1 MTFFIV
7 EDLFFSRITSTWE
20 NGRVQ
25 FKTFVFGIGLISFM
39 NLSVAGASVERVKS
53 LEVFGAPLRWF
64 SSDDGAFGTAVQN
77 KASELSSALDPD
89 CKYREIKGGVCV
101 RASSPF
107 TPKYQGLAQKLE
119 KETSGA
125 FRARLQSNGREVTDL
140 GELSQG
146 ALLEEVARSGK
157 KPWFAEF
164 AGDVFISP
172 GQPSRVSLGISN
184 PLYPTVLY
192 SNVEMEAG
200 WVFGASGPDLGLE
213 VLDPRTGEP
222 LTRSDFARVILLG
235 HPSMNGARLD
245 AWASALVVGG
255 KDLLKKLWNSRE
267 FQGKWAWVYFTPT
280 WKIACSPNL
289 VCDFADP
296 TQRRIKAPW

>member
-1 MTFFIV
+1 
-7 EDLFFSRITSTWE
+7 
-20 NGRVQ
+20 VQ
-25 FKTFVFGIGLISFM
+25 FKTSIFAIGL
-39 NLSVAGASVERVKS
+39 LSVLNLTEAGASIQRAQS

-64 SSDDGAFGTAVQN
+64 STDDGAFANSIQS

-89 CKYREIKGGVCV
+89 CKYREVQGGVCV
-101 RASSPF
+101 RPSSPF
-107 TPKYQGLAQKLE
+107 TPKYQVLAQKIE

-125 FRARLQSNGREVTDL
+125 FRARLKMSDREVIDL

-172 GQPSRVSLGISN
+172 GQTSRVPLGISN
-184 PLYPTVLY
+184 PLYPSVIY
-192 SNVEMEAG
+192 ANVEMGAG
-200 WVFGASGPDLGLE
+200 WVFGASGPDLGAE

-255 KDLLKKLWNSRE
+255 KDLLKKLWGSNE
-267 FQGKWAWVYFTPT
+267 FRGKWAWIYFTPT

-296 TQRRIKAPW
+296 SQRRIKVSW